1 MRHSMAA
8 SALRGK
14 KKHLALVLCYLA
26 LIVFVV
32 VAVGP
37 FFLLLRTSL
46 QETMSLTGQKNP
58 TYSLINYGRLFTQTR
73 FPLWLLN
80 SIVFAGGV
88 TLLKVVF
95 DVCAGY
101 AFARFVFPASR
112 MFFGVILGTMM
123 MPFAVAMFPVFLI
136 VSKLGMVNTYWGL
149 ILPMLSN
156 PFGIFLMRQFI
167 VGIPRELDE
176 SARIDG
182 CTDLGI
188 LVKVIMPLSRPG
200 QAVLAIIMFM
210 WQWTNLIWPL
220 IVTNTEKMFTLTVG
234 LAGIPSQH
242 TVDWGLLTAGSLL
255 SVIPIVIAFLLYQK
269 GFIEGLTMGAVKG

>member
-1 MRHSMAA
+1 MTSRKKVLTLAFCYA
-8 SALRGK
+8 SL
-14 KKHLALVLCYLA
+14 L
-26 LIVFVV
+26 VFVFM
-32 VAVGP
+32 AVGP
-37 FFLLLRTSL
+37 FLLILRTSM
-46 QETMSLTGQKNP
+46 QETLSLTGQENP
-58 TYSLINYGRLFTQTR
+58 HYTLINYGKLFTQTR
-73 FPLWLLN
+73 FPLWLIN
-80 SIVFAGGV
+80 SIVFASGV
-88 TLLKVVF
+88 TLIKIVF
-95 DVCAGY
+95 DTFAGY

-112 MFFGVILGTMM
+112 LLFSIILGTMM

-167 VGIPRELDE
+167 VSIPRELDE

-182 CTDLGI
+182 CSDLGI
-188 LVKVIMPLSRPG
+188 LFKVIMPLSKPG

-255 SVIPIVIAFLLYQK
+255 SVVPIVIAFLLYQK
-269 GFIEGLTMGAVKG
+269 GFIQGLTMGAVKG